1 MIGAL
6 TTNAYNNVPNR
17 HIVKPV
23 RAIPQVYLETQ
34 HSNANYEKHNSGGQ
48 SRNNSAN
55 FSTNGFNPFFAAH
68 ILSEAGLGGEEN
80 NLVAGN
86 RAYAKKKVFAQN
98 TIAIA

>member
-17 HIVKPV
+17 HIVAPV
-23 RAIPQVYLETQ
+23 RAIPKVYLETQ
-34 HSNANYEKHNSGGQ
+34 HSNANYGKPNSG
-48 SRNNSAN
+48 SPNHNNSAN
-55 FSTNGFNPFFAAH
+55 FITNGFSPFFAAH
-68 ILSEAGLGGEEN
+68 ILSEAGIGGEEN
-80 NLVAGN
+80 NLIAGN